1 MRISDWSSDVCSS
14 DLLADQRSGKPDHDE
29 MRAKHEE
36 GIGLY
41 PQEEPGQ
48 SGTSYA
54 PCQSPEE
61 QSSGKAQRQINTGH
75 DMRMSGG
82 EAAVDGRKPTLDG
95 CQQHERKRS
104 HSKWQRRHEQLDTPP
119 AGQTAPA

>member
-1 MRISDWSSDVCSS
+1 
-14 DLLADQRSGKPDHDE
+14 

-61 QSSGKAQRQINTGH
+61 QSSGKAQRQIDTGH
-75 DMRMSGG
+75 DMRMRGG
-82 EAAVDGRKPTLDG
+82 EAAVDGRKPNLDG
-95 CQQHERKRS
+95 CQQHDRKRRS
-104 HSKWQRRHEQLDTPP
+104 EERRVGKECCSKWRSRWSQSH
-119 AGQTAPA
+119 